1 MANEQPIK
9 IIATNRKARHL
20 YHILDTVEAGLVLS
34 GTEVKSLRAGRASL
48 VDAYA
53 AFSGNEAYVYNL
65 FINAYEQGNR
75 FNVPERRPRKLLL
88 HRREIN
94 RLIGQ
99 VSQKGF
105 TLVALQLYFKGS
117 RVKLQL
123 GLAKGKREYDKRE
136 DVKERES
143 KREMDRALKDMRH
156 GPRGRRGDTG

>member
-1 MANEQPIK
+1 MTTDDTIK

-20 YHILDTVEAGLVLS
+20 YHIVDTLEAGLVLS

-53 AFSGNEAYVYNL
+53 AFDRNEAYVYNL
-65 FINAYEQGNR
+65 YIGPYEQGNR
-75 FNVPERRPRKLLL
+75 FNLPERRPRKLLL

-94 RLIGQ
+94 RLLGQ

-105 TLVALQLYFKGS
+105 TIVALQIYFKGS

-123 GLAKGKREYDKRE
+123 GLARGKREYDKRE
-136 DVKERES
+136 DVKERETR
-143 KREMDRALKDMRH
+143 REMDRAMKGMRH
-156 GPRGRRGDTG
+156 GAGGRRDGQ